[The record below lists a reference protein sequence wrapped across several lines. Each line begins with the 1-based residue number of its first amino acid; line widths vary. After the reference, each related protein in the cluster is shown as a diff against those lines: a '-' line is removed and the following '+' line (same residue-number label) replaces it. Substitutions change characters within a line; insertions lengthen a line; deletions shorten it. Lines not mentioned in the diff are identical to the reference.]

1 MITKAPFELTN
12 KQRKYL
18 GLSPVGDTWELIYFA
33 NQYLYYDGDIIRK
46 KITIDDDGTYYEA
59 ELCEY
64 TEQNRTI
71 LLPKTKRGKPKK
83 MNYTATLSFQP
94 FWSLLQIFGQPNY
107 HCQLH
112 DPNHILPRRKSE

>member
-1 MITKAPFELTN
+1 MKFIVSSTALSSHLQAISRVINSKNALPILDCFLFEL
-12 KQRKYL
+12 
-18 GLSPVGDTWELIYFA
+18 E
-33 NQYLYYDGDIIRK
+33 
-46 KITIDDDGTYYEA
+46 DGTYYEA